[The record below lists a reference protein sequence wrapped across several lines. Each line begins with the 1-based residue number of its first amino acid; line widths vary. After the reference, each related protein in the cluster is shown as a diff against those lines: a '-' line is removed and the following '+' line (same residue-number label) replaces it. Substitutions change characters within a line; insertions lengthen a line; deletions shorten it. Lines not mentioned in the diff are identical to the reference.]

1 MSKLSLAST
10 VSDLFFTKPNYERNI
25 ADIKNIYL
33 QQLTS
38 ILTPCMFDSIK
49 NIYNR
54 SCEIAKGSKMSIE
67 YAFKVCLKDLVNL
80 SQQSIINE
88 VSKIKSLSNSGSYFD
103 NLVRSVIKSHIV
115 LMSYNVSKESCPICD
130 IRKYNIDI
138 NKFIH
143 ECYIELGNQIF
154 NDPRIFIMCLK
165 DGDELNNI
173 NGNIR
178 CGNKFDKL
186 VKKCISKVVF
196 SFIPV
201 NDVLVEYLN
210 KDKITDDY
218 IKAKQDIEKDEIVNR
233 IIEGINEKI
242 KINQSGG
249 FNIDELME
257 RIKNLISSN
266 SNNIEQP
273 INIQSVQSTIKQI
286 DNVISN
292 DISAAII
299 TEEDKKSVKETE
311 KEEGEIKEVKEIN
324 KEVKN
329 EINNE
334 VIIDEQDKQSVND
347 QVISDK
353 QSVNDNEDNKETVN
367 DNEDKETVI
376 NEDNKDDD
384 NNSKDD
390 NEKDNDSEE
399 VLLDNQETN
408 KTNLTLTL
416 GQLETDKEVDKSE
429 DNKMMQKE
437 IEAIEQKEEP
447 KRKRGRPKKF
457 IETESLN
464 TISLSK
470 FKN

>member
-88 VSKIKSLSNSGSYFD
+88 VSKIKSLSNSGNYFD

-115 LMSYNVSKESCPICD
+115 LMSYNVSKDSCPICD

-242 KINQSGG
+242 KINQTGG

-299 TEEDKKSVKETE
+299 TEEDKKNVKETE
-311 KEEGEIKEVKEIN
+311 KEEGEIN
-324 KEVKN
+324 KKVKN

-334 VIIDEQDKQSVND
+334 VIIDEQNKQNDND
-347 QVISDK
+347 QVI
-353 QSVNDNEDNKETVN
+353 NDNQSINNN
-367 DNEDKETVI
+367 DSVI
-376 NEDNKDDD
+376 EIDSD
-384 NNSKDD
+384 NNDG
-390 NEKDNDSEE
+390 DNDAKDTVQDESEE
-399 VLLDNQETN
+399 IKLDDQNETN

-416 GQLETDKEVDKSE
+416 GQLDSDKEVDKSE

>member
-165 DGDELNNI
+165 DGEELNNI

-196 SFIPV
+196 SFVPV

-242 KINQSGG
+242 KINQSVG

-299 TEEDKKSVKETE
+299 TEEDKKSVKENE
-311 KEEGEIKEVKEIN
+311 KEEEEIKEVKEN
-324 KEVKN
+324 KEV
-329 EINNE
+329 
-334 VIIDEQDKQSVND
+334 IDEQDKQSVND

-353 QSVNDNEDNKETVN
+353 QSNNDNEDNKETI
-367 DNEDKETVI
+367 T
-376 NEDNKDDD
+376 NEDNKETITNED
-384 NNSKDD
+384 NSKVD

>member
-257 RIKNLISSN
+257 RIKTLISSN

-311 KEEGEIKEVKEIN
+311 KEEEEIKEVKEV

-353 QSVNDNEDNKETVN
+353 QSNNDNEDNKETV
-367 DNEDKETVI
+367 T

-416 GQLETDKEVDKSE
+416 GQLDTNKEVDKSE

>member
-88 VSKIKSLSNSGSYFD
+88 VSKIKSLSNSGRYFD

-218 IKAKQDIEKDEIVNR
+218 IKAKQDIEKDEMVNR

-311 KEEGEIKEVKEIN
+311 KEEGEVKEIN

-353 QSVNDNEDNKETVN
+353 QSNNDNEDNKETV
-367 DNEDKETVI
+367 T

-416 GQLETDKEVDKSE
+416 GQLDTNKEVDKSE

>member
-165 DGDELNNI
+165 DGEELNNI

-242 KINQSGG
+242 KINQTGG

-311 KEEGEIKEVKEIN
+311 NKEEVKEIN

-353 QSVNDNEDNKETVN
+353 QSNNDNEDNKETV
-367 DNEDKETVI
+367 T
-376 NEDNKDDD
+376 NEDNKDVD
-384 NNSKDD
+384 NDNINSKDD

>member
-257 RIKNLISSN
+257 RIKTLISSN

-311 KEEGEIKEVKEIN
+311 KEEGEVKEN

-353 QSVNDNEDNKETVN
+353 QSNNDNEDNKETV
-367 DNEDKETVI
+367 T

-416 GQLETDKEVDKSE
+416 GQLDTDKEVDKSE

>member
-115 LMSYNVSKESCPICD
+115 LMSYNVSKESCPICN

-165 DGDELNNI
+165 DGEELNNI

-233 IIEGINEKI
+233 IIEGVNEKI
-242 KINQSGG
+242 KINQTGG

-311 KEEGEIKEVKEIN
+311 EEIKEVKETN
-324 KEVKN
+324 KE
-329 EINNE
+329 NNE
-334 VIIDEQDKQSVND
+334 VIDEQDKQSVND

-353 QSVNDNEDNKETVN
+353 QSNN
-367 DNEDKETVI
+367 DNEDKETVN

-384 NNSKDD
+384 NINSKDD

>member
-299 TEEDKKSVKETE
+299 TEEDKKSE
-311 KEEGEIKEVKEIN
+311 KEIENKEEVKEN

-353 QSVNDNEDNKETVN
+353 QSNNDNEDNKETI
-367 DNEDKETVI
+367 T
-376 NEDNKDDD
+376 NEDNKDVD
-384 NNSKDD
+384 NDNINSKDD

>member
-311 KEEGEIKEVKEIN
+311 KEEVKEN

-353 QSVNDNEDNKETVN
+353 QSNNDNEDNKETV
-367 DNEDKETVI
+367 T

-416 GQLETDKEVDKSE
+416 GQLDTNKEVDKSE

>member
-299 TEEDKKSVKETE
+299 TEEDKKNVKETE
-311 KEEGEIKEVKEIN
+311 KEEGEIN

-334 VIIDEQDKQSVND
+334 VIIDEQNKQNDND
-347 QVISDK
+347 QVI
-353 QSVNDNEDNKETVN
+353 NDNQSINNN
-367 DNEDKETVI
+367 DSVI
-376 NEDNKDDD
+376 EINSD
-384 NNSKDD
+384 NNDG
-390 NEKDNDSEE
+390 DNDAKDTVQDESEE
-399 VLLDNQETN
+399 IKLDDQNETN

-416 GQLETDKEVDKSE
+416 RQLDSDKEVDKSE

>member
-165 DGDELNNI
+165 DGEELNNI

-242 KINQSGG
+242 KINQTGG

-311 KEEGEIKEVKEIN
+311 EEIKEVKEIN
-324 KEVKN
+324 KENK
-329 EINNE
+329 E
-334 VIIDEQDKQSVND
+334 VIDEQDKQSVND

-353 QSVNDNEDNKETVN
+353 QSNNDNEDNKEIVT
-367 DNEDKETVI
+367 
-376 NEDNKDDD
+376 NEDNKETVTNED

-416 GQLETDKEVDKSE
+416 GQLETDKETDKEVDKSE
-429 DNKMMQKE
+429 GNKMMQKE

>member
-242 KINQSGG
+242 KINQTGG

-311 KEEGEIKEVKEIN
+311 KEEGEVKEIN

-353 QSVNDNEDNKETVN
+353 QSNNDNEDNKETV
-367 DNEDKETVI
+367 T
-376 NEDNKDDD
+376 NEDNKDD

-416 GQLETDKEVDKSE
+416 GQLDTNKEVDKSE

>member
-165 DGDELNNI
+165 DGEELNNI

-233 IIEGINEKI
+233 IIEGIDEKI
-242 KINQSGG
+242 KINQTGG

-311 KEEGEIKEVKEIN
+311 KEEEEIKEVKEIN
-324 KEVKN
+324 KENK
-329 EINNE
+329 E
-334 VIIDEQDKQSVND
+334 VIDEQDKQSVND

-353 QSVNDNEDNKETVN
+353 QSNNDNEDNKETA
-367 DNEDKETVI
+367 T
-376 NEDNKDDD
+376 NEDNKDVD
-384 NNSKDD
+384 NDNINSKDD

>member
-242 KINQSGG
+242 KINQTGG

-257 RIKNLISSN
+257 RIKTLISSN

-311 KEEGEIKEVKEIN
+311 KEEGEVKEN

-353 QSVNDNEDNKETVN
+353 QSNNDNEDNKETV
-367 DNEDKETVI
+367 T

-416 GQLETDKEVDKSE
+416 GQLDTDKEVDKSE

>member
-299 TEEDKKSVKETE
+299 TEEDKKSE
-311 KEEGEIKEVKEIN
+311 KEIENKEEVKEN

-353 QSVNDNEDNKETVN
+353 QSNNDNEDNKEIIT
-367 DNEDKETVI
+367 
-376 NEDNKDDD
+376 NEDNKETITNED
-384 NNSKDD
+384 NSKDD

>member
-165 DGDELNNI
+165 DGEELNNI

-242 KINQSGG
+242 KINQTGG

-353 QSVNDNEDNKETVN
+353 QSNN

-384 NNSKDD
+384 NNSKVD

>member
-165 DGDELNNI
+165 DGEELNNI

-242 KINQSGG
+242 KINQTGG

-311 KEEGEIKEVKEIN
+311 KEEEEIKEVKETN
-324 KEVKN
+324 KE
-329 EINNE
+329 NNE
-334 VIIDEQDKQSVND
+334 VIDEQDKQSVND

-353 QSVNDNEDNKETVN
+353 QSNNDNEDNKETV
-367 DNEDKETVI
+367 T
-376 NEDNKDDD
+376 NEDNKDVD
-384 NNSKDD
+384 NDNINSKDD

>member
-165 DGDELNNI
+165 DGEELNNI

-242 KINQSGG
+242 KINQTGG

-311 KEEGEIKEVKEIN
+311 KEEGEVKENKEVKED
-324 KEVKN
+324 
-329 EINNE
+329 NE
-334 VIIDEQDKQSVND
+334 VIDEQDKQSVND

-353 QSVNDNEDNKETVN
+353 QSNNDNEDNKETV
-367 DNEDKETVI
+367 T
-376 NEDNKDDD
+376 NEDNKETITNED
-384 NNSKDD
+384 NSKVD

>member
-257 RIKNLISSN
+257 RIKTLISSN

-311 KEEGEIKEVKEIN
+311 KEEGE
-324 KEVKN
+324 VKN

-353 QSVNDNEDNKETVN
+353 QSNNDNEDNKETVT
-367 DNEDKETVI
+367 NEDNKETVT

-384 NNSKDD
+384 NNSKVD

-416 GQLETDKEVDKSE
+416 GQLDTNKEVDKSE

>member
-257 RIKNLISSN
+257 RIKTLISSN

-311 KEEGEIKEVKEIN
+311 NKEEVKEIN

-353 QSVNDNEDNKETVN
+353 QSNNDNEDNKETV
-367 DNEDKETVI
+367 T

-384 NNSKDD
+384 NNSKVD

-408 KTNLTLTL
+408 KTNLTLTI
-416 GQLETDKEVDKSE
+416 GQLDTNKEVDKSE

>member
-165 DGDELNNI
+165 DGEELNNI

-299 TEEDKKSVKETE
+299 TEEDKKSVKENE
-311 KEEGEIKEVKEIN
+311 KEEEEIKEVKEN
-324 KEVKN
+324 KEV
-329 EINNE
+329 
-334 VIIDEQDKQSVND
+334 IDEQDKQSVND

-353 QSVNDNEDNKETVN
+353 QSNNDNEDNKETI
-367 DNEDKETVI
+367 T
-376 NEDNKDDD
+376 NEDNKETITNED
-384 NNSKDD
+384 NSKVD

>member
-1 MSKLSLAST
+1 
-10 VSDLFFTKPNYERNI
+10 
-25 ADIKNIYL
+25 
-33 QQLTS
+33 
-38 ILTPCMFDSIK
+38 
-49 NIYNR
+49 
-54 SCEIAKGSKMSIE
+54 
-67 YAFKVCLKDLVNL
+67 
-80 SQQSIINE
+80 
-88 VSKIKSLSNSGSYFD
+88 
-103 NLVRSVIKSHIV
+103 
-115 LMSYNVSKESCPICD
+115 
-130 IRKYNIDI
+130 
-138 NKFIH
+138 
-143 ECYIELGNQIF
+143 
-154 NDPRIFIMCLK
+154 MCLK
-165 DGDELNNI
+165 DGEELNNI

-242 KINQSGG
+242 KINQTGG

-311 KEEGEIKEVKEIN
+311 KEEEEIKEVKETN
-324 KEVKN
+324 KE
-329 EINNE
+329 NNE
-334 VIIDEQDKQSVND
+334 VIDEQDKQSVND

-353 QSVNDNEDNKETVN
+353 QSNNDNEDNKETV
-367 DNEDKETVI
+367 T
-376 NEDNKDDD
+376 NEDNKETVTNED
-384 NNSKDD
+384 NSKDD

>member
-25 ADIKNIYL
+25 ADIKKIYL

-233 IIEGINEKI
+233 IIEGINQKI
-242 KINQSGG
+242 KINQTGG

-311 KEEGEIKEVKEIN
+311 KEEGEVKEN

-353 QSVNDNEDNKETVN
+353 QSNNDNEDNKETV
-367 DNEDKETVI
+367 T

-416 GQLETDKEVDKSE
+416 GQLDTNKEVDKSE

>member
-138 NKFIH
+138 NRFIH

-154 NDPRIFIMCLK
+154 NDPRIFVMCLR

-311 KEEGEIKEVKEIN
+311 KEEGEVKEN

-353 QSVNDNEDNKETVN
+353 QSNNDNEDNKETV
-367 DNEDKETVI
+367 T

-416 GQLETDKEVDKSE
+416 GQLDTNKEVDKSE

>member
-311 KEEGEIKEVKEIN
+311 KEEGEVKEN

-353 QSVNDNEDNKETVN
+353 QSVNDNEDNKETV
-367 DNEDKETVI
+367 T
-376 NEDNKDDD
+376 NEDNKETVTNED
-384 NNSKDD
+384 NSKDD

-416 GQLETDKEVDKSE
+416 GQLDTNKEVDKSE

>member
-25 ADIKNIYL
+25 ADIKKIYL

-138 NKFIH
+138 NRFIH

-311 KEEGEIKEVKEIN
+311 KEEGEVKEN

-353 QSVNDNEDNKETVN
+353 QSNNDNEDNKETV
-367 DNEDKETVI
+367 T

-384 NNSKDD
+384 NNSKVD

-416 GQLETDKEVDKSE
+416 GQLDTNKEVDKSE

>member
-311 KEEGEIKEVKEIN
+311 KEEGEVKEIN

-353 QSVNDNEDNKETVN
+353 QSNNDNEDNKETV
-367 DNEDKETVI
+367 T

-384 NNSKDD
+384 NSKDD

>member
-1 MSKLSLAST
+1 
-10 VSDLFFTKPNYERNI
+10 
-25 ADIKNIYL
+25 
-33 QQLTS
+33 
-38 ILTPCMFDSIK
+38 
-49 NIYNR
+49 
-54 SCEIAKGSKMSIE
+54 
-67 YAFKVCLKDLVNL
+67 
-80 SQQSIINE
+80 
-88 VSKIKSLSNSGSYFD
+88 
-103 NLVRSVIKSHIV
+103 
-115 LMSYNVSKESCPICD
+115 
-130 IRKYNIDI
+130 
-138 NKFIH
+138 
-143 ECYIELGNQIF
+143 
-154 NDPRIFIMCLK
+154 MCLK
-165 DGDELNNI
+165 DGEELNNI

-242 KINQSGG
+242 KINQTGG

-311 KEEGEIKEVKEIN
+311 KEEEEIKEVKETN
-324 KEVKN
+324 KE
-329 EINNE
+329 NNE
-334 VIIDEQDKQSVND
+334 VIDEQDKQSVND

-353 QSVNDNEDNKETVN
+353 QSNNDNEDNKEIVT
-367 DNEDKETVI
+367 
-376 NEDNKDDD
+376 NEDNKETVTNED
-384 NNSKDD
+384 NSKDD

>member
-165 DGDELNNI
+165 DGEELNNI

-299 TEEDKKSVKETE
+299 TEEDKKSVKEIE
-311 KEEGEIKEVKEIN
+311 SKEEVKEIN

-353 QSVNDNEDNKETVN
+353 QSNNEDKETVTNEDNKETVT
-367 DNEDKETVI
+367 NE
-376 NEDNKDDD
+376 D

>member
-311 KEEGEIKEVKEIN
+311 KEEGEVKEIN

-353 QSVNDNEDNKETVN
+353 QSNNDNEDNKETV
-367 DNEDKETVI
+367 T

-416 GQLETDKEVDKSE
+416 GQLDTNKEVDKSE

>member
-165 DGDELNNI
+165 DGEELNNI

-242 KINQSGG
+242 KINQTGG

-311 KEEGEIKEVKEIN
+311 EEIKEVKEIN
-324 KEVKN
+324 KENK
-329 EINNE
+329 E
-334 VIIDEQDKQSVND
+334 VIDEQDKQSVND

-376 NEDNKDDD
+376 NEDNKDVD
-384 NNSKDD
+384 NINSKVD

>member
-115 LMSYNVSKESCPICD
+115 LMSYNVSKDSCPICD

-218 IKAKQDIEKDEIVNR
+218 IKAKQDIEKDEIVNK
-233 IIEGINEKI
+233 IIEGVNEKI
-242 KINQSGG
+242 KINQTGG

-299 TEEDKKSVKETE
+299 TEEDKKNVKETE
-311 KEEGEIKEVKEIN
+311 KEEGEIN
-324 KEVKN
+324 KKVKN

-334 VIIDEQDKQSVND
+334 VIIDEQNKQNDND
-347 QVISDK
+347 QVI
-353 QSVNDNEDNKETVN
+353 NDNQSINNN
-367 DNEDKETVI
+367 DSVI
-376 NEDNKDDD
+376 EIDSD
-384 NNSKDD
+384 NNDG
-390 NEKDNDSEE
+390 DNDAKDIVQDESEE
-399 VLLDNQETN
+399 IKLDDQNETN

-416 GQLETDKEVDKSE
+416 GQLDSDKEVDKSE

-437 IEAIEQKEEP
+437 IDAIEQKEEP

>member
-115 LMSYNVSKESCPICD
+115 LMSYNVSKDSCPICD

-257 RIKNLISSN
+257 RIKTLISSN

-299 TEEDKKSVKETE
+299 TEEDKKSVKEIE
-311 KEEGEIKEVKEIN
+311 KEEGEVKEIN

-353 QSVNDNEDNKETVN
+353 QSNNDNEDNKETVN
-367 DNEDKETVI
+367 NEDNKETVN

-416 GQLETDKEVDKSE
+416 GQLDTNKEVDKSE

>member
-25 ADIKNIYL
+25 TDIKNIYL

-165 DGDELNNI
+165 DGEELNNI

-311 KEEGEIKEVKEIN
+311 EEIKEVKETN
-324 KEVKN
+324 KE
-329 EINNE
+329 NNE
-334 VIIDEQDKQSVND
+334 VIDEQDKQSVND

-353 QSVNDNEDNKETVN
+353 QSNNDNEDNKETV
-367 DNEDKETVI
+367 T
-376 NEDNKDDD
+376 NEDNKDVD
-384 NNSKDD
+384 NDNINSKDD

>member
-233 IIEGINEKI
+233 IIEGINQKI

-257 RIKNLISSN
+257 RIKTLISSN

-311 KEEGEIKEVKEIN
+311 KEEGEVKEN

-353 QSVNDNEDNKETVN
+353 QSNNDNEDNKETV
-367 DNEDKETVI
+367 T

-416 GQLETDKEVDKSE
+416 GQLDTNKEVDKSE

>member
-242 KINQSGG
+242 KINQTGG

-299 TEEDKKSVKETE
+299 TEDDKKSVKENEKEENKTE
-311 KEEGEIKEVKEIN
+311 KEK
-324 KEVKN
+324 
-329 EINNE
+329 
-334 VIIDEQDKQSVND
+334 
-347 QVISDK
+347 
-353 QSVNDNEDNKETVN
+353 
-367 DNEDKETVI
+367 
-376 NEDNKDDD
+376 
-384 NNSKDD
+384 
-390 NEKDNDSEE
+390 
-399 VLLDNQETN
+399 
-408 KTNLTLTL
+408 
-416 GQLETDKEVDKSE
+416 
-429 DNKMMQKE
+429 
-437 IEAIEQKEEP
+437 
-447 KRKRGRPKKF
+447 
-457 IETESLN
+457 
-464 TISLSK
+464 
-470 FKN
+470 

>member
-138 NKFIH
+138 NKFVH

-233 IIEGINEKI
+233 IIEGINQKI

-311 KEEGEIKEVKEIN
+311 KEEGEVKEIN

-353 QSVNDNEDNKETVN
+353 QSNNDNEDNKETV
-367 DNEDKETVI
+367 T

-384 NNSKDD
+384 NNSKVD

-408 KTNLTLTL
+408 KTNLTLTI
-416 GQLETDKEVDKSE
+416 GQLDTNKEVDKSE

>member
-273 INIQSVQSTIKQI
+273 INIQSIQSTIKQI

-311 KEEGEIKEVKEIN
+311 KEEEIKEVGEIKEVKEN
-324 KEVKN
+324 KEV
-329 EINNE
+329 
-334 VIIDEQDKQSVND
+334 VDEQDKQSVND

-353 QSVNDNEDNKETVN
+353 QSNNDNEDNKEIVT
-367 DNEDKETVI
+367 
-376 NEDNKDDD
+376 NEDNKETVTNED
-384 NNSKDD
+384 NSKVD

>member
-311 KEEGEIKEVKEIN
+311 KEEGEVKEIN

-353 QSVNDNEDNKETVN
+353 QSNNDNEDNKETV
-367 DNEDKETVI
+367 T
-376 NEDNKDDD
+376 NEDNKDVD
-384 NNSKDD
+384 NDNINSKVD

>member
-165 DGDELNNI
+165 DGEELNNI

-218 IKAKQDIEKDEIVNR
+218 IKAKQDIEKDEIVNK

-257 RIKNLISSN
+257 RIKTLISSN

-299 TEEDKKSVKETE
+299 TEEDKKSVKEIE
-311 KEEGEIKEVKEIN
+311 NKEEVKEIN

-353 QSVNDNEDNKETVN
+353 QSNNDNEDNKETVN
-367 DNEDKETVI
+367 

-384 NNSKDD
+384 NNSKVD

-416 GQLETDKEVDKSE
+416 GQLDTNKEADKSE